1 MHPRLNL
8 NASFRL
14 QKPICP
20 FILQLQGLNLQGL
33 NLYLIYVRHFFMYA
47 LYKTEIIY
55 NYL

>member
-1 MHPRLNL
+1 MHPQLTL

-14 QKPICP
+14 QKPIYS
-20 FILQLQGLNLQGL
+20 FILQLQGLKNC
-33 NLYLIYVRHFFMYA
+33 LIYVRHFFMYT